1 MTPDE
6 TEAESWTVLLGKIEE
21 RAASLGGALRYET
34 ITIATVTGEEC
45 AAAAGRSSN
54 NEMKKRLTG
63 KEMYDLV
70 QFYGLGE
77 MGDPKA
83 IACARR
89 VQLIDYLSDS
99 TDLNNVGYV
108 LLASGDAPNARKLFE
123 KALEKSAVSQR
134 PLPLYNRGIAQ
145 AMDGNLKAAM
155 NDLKEVAGLS
165 VTDLDESGYVSL
177 LVLVVEGDSIK
188 LTETRDDPNLQTIV
202 ASAISALE
210 NLAPAPEETDV

>member
-1 MTPDE
+1 MYYRVT
-6 TEAESWTVLLGKIEE
+6 LLW
-21 RAASLGGALRYET
+21 LGG
-34 ITIATVTGEEC
+34 V
-45 AAAAGRSSN
+45 S
-54 NEMKKRLTG
+54 
-63 KEMYDLV
+63 
-70 QFYGLGE
+70 
-77 MGDPKA
+77 DPKNENWSGGFRA
-83 IACARR
+83 
-89 VQLIDYLSDS
+89 IDYLSDS

-123 KALEKSAVSQR
+123 KALEKSEVSQR

-177 LVLVVEGDSIK
+177 LVLVVEGDSVK

-210 NLAPAPEETDV
+210 NLPPAPQETDVWTCCLD